1 MTTIEFDSSNKM
13 IVIEA
18 AVWGPGGKAPLT
30 LVLDTG
36 SWQTL
41 IVPDV
46 MDDLGFN
53 PRDGQ
58 VITSVYSAVG
68 KEQGYMISVPQF
80 SALGFTVTD
89 FPIHVFDLADQYGI
103 DGLLGLSFLR
113 RYNYHVRSAE
123 GLILVEEI
131 AA

>member
-1 MTTIEFDSSNKM
+1 MTPTEFDPSKKM
-13 IVIEA
+13 IVVKA
-18 AVWGPGGKAPLT
+18 TVRGPGGNSPLT

-58 VITSVYSAVG
+58 VITGVYSAVG
-68 KEQGYMISVPQF
+68 KEQGYMIGVPRF

-89 FPIHVFDLADQYGI
+89 FPVRVFELADRYGI
-103 DGLLGLSFLR
+103 DGLLG
-113 RYNYHVRSAE
+113 
-123 GLILVEEI
+123 
-131 AA
+131 